1 MAVLSHRS
9 QSNLFKALIALGG
22 VGAIVGLWFGL
33 GLLNSKQ
40 ATVAQSEAETVLAYE
55 QRLEL
60 KPNDQGALRQLVQLH
75 WQQEQYKTA
84 IDYLE
89 RLIKLQPDNVSL
101 HFQKAGLHALAGQPE
116 QEEAAYDVIIA
127 RRPNHVMA
135 LTNKAI
141 LRSTKGD
148 LEAARKLFAQAEASA
163 ADREVKKTVRD
174 IAENWLRTRL
184 KVDKPWQT
192 RVVYQPSD
200 QVKVISD
207 IVYAQSKTRALKLDL
222 YLPQNKPRHAIPGII
237 VIRGGAWRQGDK
249 EGFAFMASR
258 LAESGFAA
266 ASIEY
271 RTSEEAPFP
280 AALYD
285 VRAAVKWMRL
295 NASQHGI
302 DEKAIGA
309 IGGSSGAHLAV
320 LLATSDGV
328 SELEETQINGDKS
341 SQIQAVVGMATPA
354 SLLDFDQSRMRPIE
368 ELLLVSSQE
377 SPETWALASPLSHV
391 DATDPPLLLFHS
403 DADNVVSYQQSLE
416 LIERYTEAGAPPS
429 KLINLPGASH
439 AFWYSQTWFDGIM
452 DTVIDFFKSELVA
465 PTRNNN

>member
-1 MAVLSHRS
+1 MYHS
-9 QSNLFKALIALGG
+9 
-22 VGAIVGLWFGL
+22 
-33 GLLNSKQ
+33 
-40 ATVAQSEAETVLAYE
+40 T
-55 QRLEL
+55 
-60 KPNDQGALRQLVQLH
+60 
-75 WQQEQYKTA
+75 
-84 IDYLE
+84 
-89 RLIKLQPDNVSL
+89 
-101 HFQKAGLHALAGQPE
+101 AGLHALAGQPE